1 MSKFGLLLLF
11 CFVFVT
17 SAFAA
22 DERYAV
28 EIKVDV
34 TDESAAAAQKRALS
48 EANRAAVVAVAKRIT
63 TSDGVAK
70 LGSMT
75 DEQLINFIKEVS
87 VVEEK
92 SSALR
97 YMANL
102 RVVLNEDM
110 LKQYMNERQIPVMV
124 QMDSKVLVVPIFREF
139 SSDAPQLWE
148 STNMWKQAWDAS
160 SSGGAI
166 NLVSVPASGAN
177 YAILDA
183 RKAAAMDGEAMDK
196 LMRLNG
202 ADDVY
207 VLDATYDG
215 IDGLIIRALSYNG
228 DARTIRVEGPRSS
241 GMELFAKA
249 VAEVKAQLENRISEQ
264 NLTAASQE
272 NTIVVLFNF
281 NSLQDWVAL
290 EQNLKNI
297 NLVSGIETQ
306 ALGAKKVQFRLSYV
320 GSLDKLIQSLRG
332 ISYRLIEHGSY
343 YTIEKY

>member
-160 SSGGAI
+160 ASGGVI

-249 VAEVKAQLENRISEQ
+249 VTEVKAQLENKISEQ
-264 NLTAASQE
+264 NLLPRRYSETCLE
-272 NTIVVLFNF
+272 KRKLRTG
-281 NSLQDWVAL
+281 QDCRCTYS
-290 EQNLKNI
+290 KI
-297 NLVSGIETQ
+297 
-306 ALGAKKVQFRLSYV
+306 KKKDGQLRRYDYQQV
-320 GSLDKLIQSLRG
+320 GLR
-332 ISYRLIEHGSY
+332 ILLPAM
-343 YTIEKY
+343 TCKPVKAF